1 MNHVFS
7 RQSSLYKKYAYFSSE
22 KRILCGQLVLLLLH
36 RQLHIAEHRPR
47 NIKYD
52 RKFILRKLSFL
63 EPRARAIR
71 IVGENKR
78 DD

>member
-1 MNHVFS
+1 M
-7 RQSSLYKKYAYFSSE
+7 
-22 KRILCGQLVLLLLH
+22 LCGQLVLLLLH

-78 DD
+78 DE

>member
-1 MNHVFS
+1 M
-7 RQSSLYKKYAYFSSE
+7 
-22 KRILCGQLVLLLLH
+22 LCGQLVLLLSH
-36 RQLHIAEHRPR
+36 RKLHIAEHRPR